1 MNVRTSSVRKSVL
14 LLTATLA
21 IAACGGQS
29 AATPTPSPPLRP
41 KVVFQN
47 KLPSPKISGE
57 FDIVRVV
64 NVYPPGSFTAQHTH
78 PGQVLISVTKG
89 TLTMRSGGTGGTEKD
104 IAAGETFIEDAGT
117 VYQAGNKSSAD
128 IEWVSDIFV
137 PQGAAVSTPLPGA
150 QPIGAPISAKYTYRL
165 TKPAIS
171 GSWDLV
177 QLGQEFSPGAWTP
190 KHKHGGL
197 GFITVLE
204 GELTVR
210 IGGAEK
216 VYKAGETFIEEA
228 GQVLEGGNNGSGKAR
243 NAAGFLLPQG
253 ATLTTAV

>member
-1 MNVRTSSVRKSVL
+1 MNVHTRPVRKSVL
-14 LLTATLA
+14 LLTAALLV
-21 IAACGGQS
+21 AACGGQS
-29 AATPTPSPPLRP
+29 AATPTPTPPLRP
-41 KVVFQN
+41 KVLFQN
-47 KLPSPKISGE
+47 KLPSPKVSGE
-57 FDIVRVV
+57 FDIMRVV

-78 PGQVLISVTKG
+78 AGQVLISVTKG
-89 TLTMRSGGTGGTEKD
+89 TLTMRVGGTGGTEKD
-104 IAAGETFIEDAGT
+104 IAAGESFIEEVGT

-128 IEWVSDIFV
+128 IEWVSDVFV
-137 PQGAAVSTPLPGA
+137 PKGAAVTTPLPGA
-150 QPIGAPISAKYTYRL
+150 QPIGAPISAKYSYRL
-165 TKPAIS
+165 TKPSIS
-171 GSWDLV
+171 GAWDLI
-177 QLGQEFSPGAWTP
+177 QLGQEFSQGAWTP

-210 IGGAEK
+210 IGGVEK

-228 GQVLEGGNNGSGKAR
+228 GQVLEGGNNGSVKAR